1 MQENN
6 VRAFCEAKRTEKKN
20 RRSDNDSSWR
30 KKKKWASL
38 KRRER
43 QFHVTRLKEVISAP
57 LHLICLG
64 KKNKKALQ
72 MQALINLFFNLLD
85 EKA

>member
-1 MQENN
+1 MLLARQNEQ
-6 VRAFCEAKRTEKKN
+6 KKKN